1 MWFIVALFS
10 LSSLLSLSL
19 ILLALVRT
27 ESRLRVIA
35 EDDKVTWIDTE

>member
-27 ESRLRVIA
+27 ERRLRVIA